1 MTDVEKIRMIRSA
14 LADAAINQVKIIV
27 DESGSM
33 PRIYEAVSKWAVL
46 DNFVMELQLKRE
58 ELDRAGEK

>member
-14 LADAAINQVKIIV
+14 LADAAFNQVKIIV
-27 DESGSM
+27 DECGSM
-33 PRIYEAVSKWAVL
+33 PRIYGAVSKWAVL